1 MLFVLKYIEI
11 GNDIKMTLYTIN
23 IDNYLLLILDTLIW
37 CFIIIGCCKMAH
49 GILGTLPC
57 RYIKWIGKHSLVF
70 YFICGGVPRISSFI
84 MHGITDIHYYF
95 MPFIFMVVM
104 LLSTS
109 TTWIL
114 YHCKPFRKYILG
126 IVDKYVQNNVDK

>member
-57 RYIKWIGKHSLVF
+57 RYIKWIGKHSLFSILF
-70 YFICGGVPRISSFI
+70 YMRKCTENIIIHHAWHHRYTLLLYAIHIHGGNAFVNFHDMDTLSLQTIQKIHTWYCG
-84 MHGITDIHYYF
+84 
-95 MPFIFMVVM
+95 
-104 LLSTS
+104 
-109 TTWIL
+109 
-114 YHCKPFRKYILG
+114 
-126 IVDKYVQNNVDK
+126 